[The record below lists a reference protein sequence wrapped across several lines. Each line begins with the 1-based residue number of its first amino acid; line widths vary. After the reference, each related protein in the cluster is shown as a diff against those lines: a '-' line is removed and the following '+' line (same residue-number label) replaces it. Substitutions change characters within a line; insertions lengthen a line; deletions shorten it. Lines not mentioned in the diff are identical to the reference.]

1 MPWDA
6 PKGVEHR
13 PKPRWCHGWFGYGS
27 NMVKYQWS
35 KGKHGKTMGKPTIWA
50 ILGVLSGKPSNPIF
64 PFSGYNTLWPLLSY
78 RSYRNFT
85 EEYSGKWTIPTSNGN
100 VAWTLAVNP
109 TSMVLVRWV
118 SHLLEVIYGTC
129 DTKIPH
135 VSLAIFFGICG
146 LKLRSISNQM
156 SEYYGEDVLFE
167 AAEEVETAPT
177 VVALQ
182 NFQDNCCRFVKIIIM
197 PMWKPL
203 AVYPVRLFWHG
214 LV

>member
-64 PFSGYNTLWPLLSY
+64 PFSGYNTLWPLLSC

-129 DTKIPH
+129 DTKI
-135 VSLAIFFGICG
+135 
-146 LKLRSISNQM
+146 
-156 SEYYGEDVLFE
+156 
-167 AAEEVETAPT
+167 
-177 VVALQ
+177 
-182 NFQDNCCRFVKIIIM
+182 QDNCCRFVKIIIM

-203 AVYPVRLFWHG
+203 AVYPVRPFWHG